1 MLLRFWRS
9 FTAWRRGRPF
19 WAGLFVIAGAIVI
32 LFPPFVGVKL
42 GDMIISIKT
51 IGGVSALLVGTLLI
65 ICGLSLWVAPKFRL
79 ASGIVTV
86 LLAMVALVTTNLGG
100 FLVGTVLSLL
110 GGALAVAWTDSPK
123 EPRRKRGKGRSE
135 LSMENPAPPVA
146 AVALIALLAV
156 QPPSSD
162 PSEPPTSTP
171 APTSSS
177 VVPPTSSTPP
187 ATTTAPTPAPTPG
200 PTTGPTTGPPTS
212 SSAPTV
218 PPSSTAPPSAT
229 PPPVPAPVAG
239 GRAWTLTASRLDLGG
254 LNFAGVV
261 DSVLNGEIVKVL
273 KFTTSDMKIRDLV
286 QTGEVSPGVK
296 LVTRAAPG
304 STSTVSVP
312 SGSPN
317 RIELFTVQLKGNLD
331 ILGIKIPVDYTAAH
345 PPPLN
350 VPIASF
356 TEVTVRNADLVG
368 GTLKIP
374 GAQVSLQTA

>member
-1 MLLRFWRS
+1 MLLRLWRS

-19 WAGLFVIAGAIVI
+19 WAGLFVIAGAMVI

-51 IGGVSALLVGTLLI
+51 IGGVSALLIGTLLI
-65 ICGLSLWVAPKFRL
+65 ICGLSLWIAPGFRL

-86 LLAMVALVTTNLGG
+86 LLSLVALVTTNLGG
-100 FLVGTVLSLL
+100 FLLGTVLSLL
-110 GGALAVAWTDSPK
+110 GGALAVAWTDVPK
-123 EPRRKRGKGRSE
+123 EPKAPGEKRRRKGRSE
-135 LSMENPAPPVA
+135 LSLENPAPPMA

-156 QPPSSD
+156 QQPSADPAD
-162 PSEPPTSTP
+162 PSVPPPVSTTQ

-177 VVPPTSSTPP
+177 VAPPSSSTPP
-187 ATTTAPTPAPTPG
+187 GTPPGSSTPPPASSSVPAP
-200 PTTGPTTGPPTS
+200 PPS
-212 SSAPTV
+212 TV
-218 PPSSTAPPSAT
+218 PPSTPAT
-229 PPPVPAPVAG
+229 PPPAPAPVAG
-239 GRAWTLTASRLDLGG
+239 GREWTLTASRLDLVG

-261 DSVLNGEIVKVL
+261 DSVLNGQVVKVL
-273 KFTTSDMKIRDLV
+273 KFTATDMKIRDLV
-286 QTGEVSPGVK
+286 QTGEVSPGVQ

-312 SGSPN
+312 FGSPA

-356 TEVTVRNADLVG
+356 TEVTVRNADLAG

-374 GAQVSLQTA
+374 GAKISLQSS